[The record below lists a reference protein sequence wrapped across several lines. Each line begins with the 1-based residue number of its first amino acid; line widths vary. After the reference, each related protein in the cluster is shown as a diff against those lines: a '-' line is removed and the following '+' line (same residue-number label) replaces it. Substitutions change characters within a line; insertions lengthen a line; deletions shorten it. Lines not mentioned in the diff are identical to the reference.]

1 MKKISK
7 FAAIFT
13 ALALVLALAACS
25 HPNSGDDSSGS
36 SSNSGGTQAATYLD
50 GTYKYS
56 QAGAAKGYSIT
67 FSPDGTISSTGA
79 TMANF
84 SGTYSINGNE
94 LSGTGN
100 DDHSSYSVSG
110 TKINDTSW
118 SITLTN
124 IDLDSSTDYT
134 ITKQ

>member
-1 MKKISK
+1 MKKFSK
-7 FAAIFT
+7 LAVILT
-13 ALALVLALAACS
+13 ALAVSLMLTACP
-25 HPNSGDDSSGS
+25 HSGNGSNSSG
-36 SSNSGGTQAATYLD
+36 NSTQATYLD

-56 QAGAAKGYSIT
+56 HAGAAKGYTIT

-79 TMANF
+79 TMANY

-100 DDHSSYSVSG
+100 DDNSSYSVSG

-124 IDLDSSTDYT
+124 IDLDISTNYT

>member
-1 MKKISK
+1 MKKFSK
-7 FAAIFT
+7 LAVILT
-13 ALALVLALAACS
+13 ALAVSLMLTACS
-25 HPNSGDDSSGS
+25 HSGNGGNSSG
-36 SSNSGGTQAATYLD
+36 NSTQATYLD
-50 GTYKYS
+50 GTYTYS
-56 QAGAAKGYSIT
+56 HPGAAKGYTIT
-67 FSPDGTISSTGA
+67 FSPNGNISSTGA

-84 SGTYSINGNE
+84 SGTYTINGNE

-100 DDHSSYSVSG
+100 DDHSSYSISG

-124 IDLDSSTDYT
+124 IDLDSSTDYI